1 MEHRVG
7 VVDRTVAKTYEWLER
22 LCEELETENR
32 QYAYMVLRTA
42 LQSLRDRLGPEVSAH
57 VAAQLP
63 LLVRGIFYEGW
74 DPSRTPQKLTLAQF
88 VARVEHDA
96 NLKEPAEAER
106 AIRAVMH
113 VLWDE
118 LAPGTMD
125 HVIAVLPDE
134 FATVL

>member
-1 MEHRVG
+1 
-7 VVDRTVAKTYEWLER
+7 
-22 LCEELETENR
+22 
-32 QYAYMVLRTA
+32 
-42 LQSLRDRLGPEVSAH
+42 VSAH

-74 DPSRTPQKLTLAQF
+74 DVSRASQKLTLAQF
-88 VARVEHDA
+88 AARVEHDA
-96 NLKEPAEAER
+96 NLKDPTEAKR

-125 HVIAVLPDE
+125 HVIAFLPDE